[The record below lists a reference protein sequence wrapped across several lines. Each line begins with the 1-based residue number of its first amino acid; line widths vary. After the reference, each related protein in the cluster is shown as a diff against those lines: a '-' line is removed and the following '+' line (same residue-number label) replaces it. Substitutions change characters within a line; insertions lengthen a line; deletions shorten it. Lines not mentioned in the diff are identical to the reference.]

1 MALALASRAFAAE
14 TDNVTFRYVPLEDS
28 ATKLNAQIN
37 STLDAVARR
46 ANADLQKSAAGP
58 ARATDVEAEL
68 AFFRA
73 YREVV
78 LRRFADRLL
87 PVVGACVESND
98 CAGWPPFE
106 RIVLNG
112 AESIYGESRYNR
124 IAESSLA
131 PTFRLCG
138 VRMGTDKL
146 THLFSN
152 GFFYYNASRR
162 EGSRIRTDDD
172 AFRAAL
178 ADERGLM
185 GARSTA
191 VVSPA
196 DAEATLAGF
205 RFARDELEG
214 RDPVFE
220 RDASTGFLR
229 RRRDVDVCAYVG
241 PGWDEEVNPPAF
253 TASRARVARIRA
265 AIAERRASNAKAET
279 SMSAGEKRAFA
290 KELLSRPLPESHGRL
305 PFFYKVYVA
314 LKWAVA
320 YFTVPEDSREAISC
334 LVFPKFRVEGR
345 RAASLRRGLPGG
357 QRFGAGATRA
367 AATPAPAS
375 EGLAEAAAEA
385 GAGCAGAEGRVPASA
400 DADARAVPG
409 AGTPSSRR
417 RAAMSAFE
425 TNRSRFRNQELW

>member
-1 MALALASRAFAAE
+1 MALGVASAAVAAE

-28 ATKLNAQIN
+28 AAKLNAQVN
-37 STLDAVARR
+37 STLEAVAGR
-46 ANADLQKSAAGP
+46 ANADLQKSAVGP
-58 ARATDVEAEL
+58 VRATDLEAEL
-68 AFFRA
+68 AFVRA
-73 YREVV
+73 YREIV
-78 LRRFADRLL
+78 LRRFLDRLL

-98 CAGWPPFE
+98 CAGWPRFE

-112 AESIYGESRYNR
+112 EESIYGESRYNR

-172 AFRAAL
+172 ARRAAL

-185 GARSTA
+185 GAKSTA
-191 VVSPA
+191 VASPA

-214 RDPVFE
+214 PDPVFE
-220 RDASTGFLR
+220 RDASTGLLR
-229 RRRDVDVCAYVG
+229 KRRDVDVCSYVA
-241 PGWDEEVNPPAF
+241 PGWDEEVNPPEF

-265 AIAERRASNAKAET
+265 AIDERRAANAKAET
-279 SMSAGEKRAFA
+279 SMSAEEKRALA
-290 KELLSRPLPESHGRL
+290 KDLLSRPLPESHGRL
-305 PFFYKVYVA
+305 PFFYKIYVA

-320 YFTVPEDSREAISC
+320 YFTVPEDSREAISY
-334 LVFPKFRVEGR
+334 LVFPKFRAEGR
-345 RAASLRRGLPGG
+345 RPISLRRGLPGA

-375 EGLAEAAAEA
+375 DGLSGTAAAA
-385 GAGCAGAEGRVPASA
+385 GAGCAGAEGRVPVSA
-400 DADARAVPG
+400 DAETRVVPET
-409 AGTPSSRR
+409 ATPSSRR